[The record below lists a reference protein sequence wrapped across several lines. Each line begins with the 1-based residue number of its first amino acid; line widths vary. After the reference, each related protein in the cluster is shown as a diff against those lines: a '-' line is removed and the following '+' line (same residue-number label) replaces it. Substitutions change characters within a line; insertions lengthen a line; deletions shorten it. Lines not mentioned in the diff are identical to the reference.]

1 MLVRMI
7 GGDLVSISPLRDAP
21 PRPTLPSPPSNTPGR
36 SPPGPC
42 PVPCPQHTHTPPL
55 LGPTTRSQKESDS
68 SSRPDR
74 VQGTRPSPAGTTQA
88 DKWPPQRTSEGGTAG
103 SQKHR
108 WPDARATQHPR
119 RPRGRGKQRGTLP
132 IRWRICE
139 DGQCPVLGREGMGTR
154 DSHVLWV
161 KV

>member
-42 PVPCPQHTHTPPL
+42 PAPCPQHTHTPPL

-68 SSRPDR
+68 SSRSDR
-74 VQGTRPSPAGTTQA
+74 VQGTRPSPAGATQA
-88 DKWPPQRTSEGGTAG
+88 DKRPRREPAKEEQQAHRNTDGPTPEQR
-103 SQKHR
+103 
-108 WPDARATQHPR
+108 PR
-119 RPRGRGKQRGTLP
+119 RPRGRGKQGGTLP

-139 DGQCPVLGREGMGTR
+139 DGQCWAGRGRGQGTR
-154 DSHVLWV
+154 MSFG
-161 KV
+161 